1 MGTEYKS
8 SPKRPYLL
16 RAYFDWLV
24 DNSFTP
30 YLVVDAEYDR
40 VRVPVEYV
48 KDGQIVLNLS
58 ASAVGNLQITNDFIQ
73 FSARFRGIPQDIYI
87 PMGAALAIYARE
99 NGDGVMFEP
108 EDIYEESLPI
118 TDQPNNFSEAV
129 DERKKTENSAIIKS
143 ENRAKEDHK
152 KKTSSAHLRIVK

>member
-1 MGTEYKS
+1 MEYKA

-16 RAYFDWLV
+16 RAYYDWLV

-30 YLVVDAEYDR
+30 YLVVDATYLG
-40 VRVPVEYV
+40 VNVPVEYV

-58 ASAVGNLQITNDFIQ
+58 ANATGNLQLTNDFIQ
-73 FSARFRGIPQDIYI
+73 FNARFKGVSRELYI

-108 EDIYEESLPI
+108 EEVYDELNSEPD
-118 TDQPNNFSEAV
+118 TEQPTSFNEAV
-129 DERKKTENSAIIKS
+129 DSSRKRE
-143 ENRAKEDHK
+143 EK
-152 KKTSSAHLRIVK
+152 KKTKSASHLRIVD